1 MRIKKLLCMLLTL
14 TLLFSGNVYADEG
27 IGESG
32 TTTTNPGDVELRYT
46 NISSITSDLAIL
58 SSGTAICTGRHVMKK
73 NLKSELVLHFSAGQH
88 LKMIVFQ
95 LTKSGQRVVVE
106 HVAFY

>member
-46 NISSITSDLAIL
+46 NISSITSDLA
-58 SSGTAICTGRHVMKK
+58 
-73 NLKSELVLHFSAGQH
+73 
-88 LKMIVFQ
+88 
-95 LTKSGQRVVVE
+95 
-106 HVAFY
+106 Y

>member
-73 NLKSELVLHFSAGQH
+73 NLSLNW
-88 LKMIVFQ
+88 
-95 LTKSGQRVVVE
+95 
-106 HVAFY
+106 Y